1 MYRGTV
7 SVDSG
12 PILLNSTELRALR
25 WAAEGL
31 VRVARGDIPPS
42 LRAAVRRLPAAIAAT
57 ETAERMSVPGPMFR
71 ADPGNYYQDET
82 PIDATEA
89 AQLLGIN
96 PRSVRRRAVELGGRK
111 VAGRW
116 MFHPA
121 TIAEH
126 AEGAERGR
134 RSHRD

>member
-1 MYRGTV
+1 MYPD
-7 SVDSG
+7 SVYSPHR

-42 LRAAVRRLPAAIAAT
+42 LRSAVRRLPAAIAAA
-57 ETAERMSVPGPMFR
+57 ETAERMSVPGPVFR
-71 ADPGNYYQDET
+71 VDPGNYYQDET

-126 AEGAERGR
+126 AEGADRGR
-134 RSHRD
+134 RSRRD